1 MSAGQAHA
9 HVKRSPIQN
18 LVSAAARN
26 ADQLRNAPF
35 EFEPNFAASKTSS
48 SRLQV
53 RVVPKAALLP
63 AGNGDPTLV
72 PLDEAVEQAWGRS
85 YLSHHSARFALPRAV
100 APPISSYSTSVSYM
114 ERQQRTMHDQL
125 SSKALFGLSPRDRE
139 DPKAVAA
146 LETVLPGLP
155 LDGLVGRSGPQQLPR
170 ANMSMPDINRLIFD
184 SAKLARLD
192 ALLREL
198 KAGGHRVLIFF
209 QMTRMIDLLEEYL
222 AYRSYR
228 YLRLDGSSKIED
240 RRDMV
245 TSWQSE
251 CVIAFV
257 AQWAH
262 ASVTRADRQPA
273 FFTQPRPLCLPAF
286 DPRWRTRHQSHCR
299 RYRHLLCVSS
309 TIPVHT
315 ARR

>member
-1 MSAGQAHA
+1 LPLLGMSAGEAHA

-18 LVSAAARN
+18 LVFAAARS
-26 ADQLRNAPF
+26 ADRLRNAPY
-35 EFEPNFAASKTSS
+35 EFEPDFAVSKAST
-48 SRLQV
+48 SRLQA
-53 RVVPKAALLP
+53 RVAPKAALLS
-63 AGNGDPTLV
+63 AGSDDPTLV
-72 PLDEAVEQAWGRS
+72 PLDEAVEQAWKRS
-85 YLSHHSARFALPRAV
+85 YLSHRSARFALPRAV

-114 ERQQRTMHDQL
+114 ERQQRTMYDQL

-146 LETVLPGLP
+146 LELVLPGLP
-155 LDGLVGRSGPQQLPR
+155 LDGLVGRSSLQQLPR

-222 AYRSYR
+222 VYRSYR

-251 CVIAFV
+251 CVLVLALSYFALI
-257 AQWAH
+257 
-262 ASVTRADRQPA
+262 DR
-273 FFTQPRPLCLPAF
+273 
-286 DPRWRTRHQSHCR
+286 
-299 RYRHLLCVSS
+299 Y
-309 TIPVHT
+309 
-315 ARR
+315 